1 MQPTDTA
8 PLSSSASAPSAP
20 ELHITQKDMERLR
33 LVVDRNIDGKLL
45 GPAAEALEL
54 ELDRARVVPD
64 GEVPKDVL
72 TMRSRALCEDL
83 ETGKR
88 RELVL
93 SYPNET
99 DPSEGKVSVLAPVG
113 LALLGLKVG
122 DTIRWPM
129 PNGRETVLKLV
140 EILYQPEAAGDSD
153 L

>member
-1 MQPTDTA
+1 MQQTNTRADVA
-8 PLSSSASAPSAP
+8 PKTP
-20 ELHITQKDMERLR
+20 ELRITQKDMERLR
-33 LVVDRNIDGKLL
+33 LVVDRNIDGNM
-45 GPAAEALEL
+45 GQAAEALEL
-54 ELDRARVVPD
+54 ELDRAQVVSD
-64 GEVPKDVL
+64 DQVPSDVL

-83 ETGKR
+83 ETGKQ

-99 DPSEGKVSVLAPVG
+99 DPNEGKVSVLAPVG

-129 PNGRETVLKLV
+129 PGGRTTTLKLV
-140 EILYQPEAAGDSD
+140 KILYQPEAAGDME

>member
-8 PLSSSASAPSAP
+8 PLSTATGPSASPP
-20 ELHITQKDMERLR
+20 LHITQKDMERLR
-33 LVVDRNIDGKLL
+33 LVVDRNIDGKL

-54 ELDRARVVPD
+54 ELDRATVVAD
-64 GEVPKDVL
+64 GQVPADVL

-83 ETGKR
+83 ETGKQ

-113 LALLGLKVG
+113 LALLGLRVG

-140 EILYQPEAAGDSD
+140 KILYQPEAAGESD

>member
-1 MQPTDTA
+1 MQQQTETA
-8 PLSSSASAPSAP
+8 ELAPKPP
-20 ELHITQKDMERLR
+20 ELRITKKDMERLR
-33 LVVDRNIDGKLL
+33 LVVDRNIDGNM
-45 GPAAEALEL
+45 GQAAEALEL
-54 ELDRARVVPD
+54 ELDRAQVVD
-64 GEVPKDVL
+64 DDQVPSDVL

-83 ETGKR
+83 ETGKQ

-129 PNGRETVLKLV
+129 PGGRTTTLKLV
-140 EILYQPEAAGDSD
+140 KILYQPEAAGDMD